1 MSKRGNYWRTNE
13 SIRSPEVRVIGADGK
28 QLGIMPT
35 SEAITKAKEANL
47 DLIEVASNAKPPVAR
62 IMDFGKFKYKEERK
76 LRKQKKKNSEVK
88 EVRFSPFIAD
98 GDYNVRIEKIRDF
111 LGDSNKV
118 RVVVVFKGRQLG
130 SKQFGYKL
138 LERVLDEFRDRVVID
153 MEPKFLGRH
162 LAMVISP
169 LKKKILKNKDAK
181 TENKKISSKEV

>member
-1 MSKRGNYWRTNE
+1 LSKRGNYWRTNE